1 MDSPLDLLDK
11 ESIEIMKWL
20 ALWLSPDHVN
30 AVSRRNAKFLILAVL
45 ISLLVTGGIVLV
57 MVFINRLGR

>member
-1 MDSPLDLLDK
+1 
-11 ESIEIMKWL
+11 MKWL
-20 ALWLSPDHVN
+20 ALWLSPDHAN

-57 MVFINRLGR
+57 MVFINRLG